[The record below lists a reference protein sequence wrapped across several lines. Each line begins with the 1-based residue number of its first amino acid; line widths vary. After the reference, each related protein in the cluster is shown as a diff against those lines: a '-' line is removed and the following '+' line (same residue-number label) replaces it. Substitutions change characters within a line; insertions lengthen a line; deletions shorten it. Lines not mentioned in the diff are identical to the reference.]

1 MKAMIRATSLTIL
14 SVVFSV
20 GLLFNTGC
28 GSTGASAEGSE
39 NPAGAPTTLAVQIK
53 ENIKR
58 GDQVTVTQK
67 DGTVHRFKV
76 SKVDDAG
83 VHGRDDSRSSVSVP
97 FNNLKSLAVVRGG
110 TRAKTDRGY
119 NDGSGGVDAGKVAV
133 GAGYVGA
140 FLLYAGYGFVKGL
153 GDISLMPLY

>member
-1 MKAMIRATSLTIL
+1 MKAMIRATSRTIL

-28 GSTGASAEGSE
+28 GSTGSSAEGSE
-39 NPAGAPTTLAVQIK
+39 NPAGPPTTLAGQIK

-83 VHGRDDSRSSVSVP
+83 VHGRDDSRSNVSVP
-97 FNNLKSLAVVRGG
+97 FSNLKSLAVVRSV
-110 TRAKTDRGY
+110 TRPKTDRGY
-119 NDGSGGVDAGKVAV
+119 HDDSGSVDAGKVAT

-140 FLLYAGYGFVKGL
+140 FLVYAAYGFAKGL
-153 GDISLMPLY
+153 GDLSLMAPY